1 MFSFFFFFFVPKTTM
16 ALPEDSFS
24 ICSKASWINHQ
35 GARHSC
41 AFVLFSVSSATL
53 DGADSLGGAL
63 EPNPVLLR
71 SGGGSSSWLQLIKR

>member
-1 MFSFFFFFFVPKTTM
+1 M
-16 ALPEDSFS
+16 ALPEDPFS

-53 DGADSLGGAL
+53 DGADG
-63 EPNPVLLR
+63 
-71 SGGGSSSWLQLIKR
+71 SGGVRAEPRPAQIRSGSSSWLQLIKRRLSPVSVLRLLC